1 MRPLYIH
8 TKSSVT
14 RNVDK
19 LPVAS
24 DNSLKLS
31 TFDSDF
37 KNKSYIEHYLKT
49 SSNYNST
56 PTINTNNKHTLT
68 QTNPKTPEQYLSM
81 QCIKTAQYTVKT
93 EREFKPLSKKDI
105 FYSGSVQKLKEFD
118 SHSTIT
124 EFEKRMTNR
133 MYSSS
138 DVSCKSDNIRSCSTE
153 GLCDR
158 SLLTNK
164 AFLLLAAGAMLTQM
178 GQYIPM
184 VFLGDYALQIGLDRA
199 DVSIILAVFG
209 VVNTLARLL
218 AGALTNIP
226 KLTPL
231 LICNIGTFICA
242 IILFLFSFCTTFWTL
257 CAFAVSLAVFVG
269 FFPPMQPLMVLDY
282 LGLDRL
288 TSAFGLITFAKG
300 PAAIFGPPIAGNLY
314 QLSQSYS
321 VSNAFA
327 GGLFLLSVIIQ
338 SIIPFCNKSKTSFRL
353 TDKELYI
360 DELDTASDIEG

>member
-1 MRPLYIH
+1 MKY
-8 TKSSVT
+8 VC
-14 RNVDK
+14 
-19 LPVAS
+19 
-24 DNSLKLS
+24 
-31 TFDSDF
+31 F
-37 KNKSYIEHYLKT
+37 YLT
-49 SSNYNST
+49 S
-56 PTINTNNKHTLT
+56 
-68 QTNPKTPEQYLSM
+68 
-81 QCIKTAQYTVKT
+81 
-93 EREFKPLSKKDI
+93 
-105 FYSGSVQKLKEFD
+105 
-118 SHSTIT
+118 
-124 EFEKRMTNR
+124 
-133 MYSSS
+133 
-138 DVSCKSDNIRSCSTE
+138 
-153 GLCDR
+153 
-158 SLLTNK
+158 
-164 AFLLLAAGAMLTQM
+164 
-178 GQYIPM
+178 
-184 VFLGDYALQIGLDRA
+184 
-199 DVSIILAVFG
+199 

-353 TDKELYI
+353 TNKELYI
-360 DELDTASDIEG
+360 DELDCINKIEVTDTASDIEG